1 MRHELTAFQTL
12 LRQHAFEHPDAVAVQ
27 GDAQRYTYRQLLDE
41 VESRA
46 GCLRSQS
53 PGTFAVVLDNGPEA
67 LFWDLAALFA
77 ERASVTV
84 PSFFSATQFQH
95 CLQQSGV
102 TAVVCEAQWAEQLIA
117 LGFARQAPAGV
128 WQRDSFVAPALPEG
142 TAKITYTSGSTGTPK
157 GVCLSAETLLRV
169 AHELEAASRPTE
181 PQRYLA
187 VLPLGVLLENLGV
200 YAALMA
206 GACVQL
212 YPQQQLGMGGA
223 SQVDFKRLLGAIA
236 LSGAQSL
243 ILVPQLLMGLVTA
256 IERGLMRVGPLRL
269 VAVGGAR
276 VSPSLL
282 ARAEAVGLP
291 VFEGYGLSECASVV
305 ALNRT
310 GAVRPGSVGKP
321 LPHVQVRIAEDG
333 EVLVAG
339 STLLGYLGE
348 PPVTGQWWATGD
360 VGHLDEEGYLYL
372 DGRKKHQ
379 FITSFGRNV
388 NPEWVEAELS
398 QSGVIA
404 QAFVHGE
411 ALPRNLALLWPL
423 DPGISDE
430 AIEQAVQQ
438 CNARLP
444 DYARVHAWRRLP
456 VPLSTLD
463 ETLTANGRP
472 RREAI
477 LQRYHTLLSDISL

>member
-1 MRHELTAFQTL
+1 MLRELERFREQLMSFA
-12 LRQHAFEHPDAVAVQ
+12 RDHAGAVAVK
-27 GDAQRYTYRQLLDE
+27 GATDRYTYRQLLAE
-41 VESRA
+41 VELRA
-46 GCLRSQS
+46 QVLHRQ
-53 PGTFAVVLDNGPEA
+53 PAGTLVLALDNGPEL

-77 ERASVTV
+77 ERPCVIV
-84 PSFFSATQFQH
+84 PSFFSAAQFDH
-95 CLQQSGV
+95 CIVQSGAS
-102 TAVVCEAQWAEQLIA
+102 AVLCTTQWTPHLLDKGFVQNGEFWVREKATCAE
-117 LGFARQAPAGV
+117 
-128 WQRDSFVAPALPEG
+128 LPDG
-142 TAKITYTSGSTGTPK
+142 TAKITYTSGSTGNPK
-157 GVCLSAETLLRV
+157 GVCLSAEAILRV
-169 AHELEAASRPTE
+169 ARELEAASRPAETLH
-181 PQRYLA
+181 YLA
-187 VLPLGVLLENLGV
+187 VLPVGVLLENIGV

-212 YPQQQLGMGGA
+212 YPQQQLGMNGA
-223 SQVDFKRLLGAIA
+223 SQVDFKRLLGVIA
-236 LSGAQSL
+236 LSGTQSL
-243 ILVPQLLMGLVTA
+243 ILVPQLLMGLVMA

-305 ALNRT
+305 ALNRP
-310 GAVRPGSVGKP
+310 GAIRPGSVGKP

-339 STLLGYLGE
+339 STLLGYLE
-348 PPVTGQWWATGD
+348 DAPVTQSWWATGD
-360 VGHLDEEGYLYL
+360 LGHLDDEGYLYL
-372 DGRKKHQ
+372 NGRKKHQ

-388 NPEWVEAELS
+388 NPEWVEAELT

-411 ALPRNLALLWPL
+411 ALPHNLALLWPL
-423 DPGISDE
+423 DPTASDE
-430 AIEQAVQQ
+430 AIEQAVQH
-438 CNARLP
+438 CNAQLP
-444 DYARVHAWRRLP
+444 DYARVSAWRRLP
-456 VPLSTLD
+456 TPLSIHD

-477 LQRYHTLLSDISL
+477 LKRYHTLLSDISL

>member
-1 MRHELTAFQTL
+1 MPHELERFQQVLTINARDRGDAIAIQGASRRL
-12 LRQHAFEHPDAVAVQ
+12 SWMELLVEVEGRAQVLRQQE
-27 GDAQRYTYRQLLDE
+27 
-41 VESRA
+41 
-46 GCLRSQS
+46 
-53 PGTFAVVLDNGPEA
+53 PGALVLAMDNGPEA
-67 LFWDLAALFA
+67 LLWDLAALFA
-77 ERASVTV
+77 ERPCVFI
-84 PSFFSATQFQH
+84 PSFFSAAQFEH
-95 CLQQSGV
+95 CLQQSGATLALAEV
-102 TAVVCEAQWAEQLIA
+102 QWSDHFAEQ
-117 LGFARQAPAGV
+117 GFSQHDGFWRRAVAAPV
-128 WQRDSFVAPALPEG
+128 ALPGG
-142 TAKITYTSGSTGTPK
+142 TAKITYTSGSTGRPK
-157 GVCLSAETLLRV
+157 GVCLSADTLLRV
-169 AHELEAASRPTE
+169 ARELETASRATA

-206 GACVQL
+206 GACVLL
-212 YPQQQLGMGGA
+212 YPQSQLGIGGA
-223 SQVDFKRLLGAIA
+223 SQVDFKRLLGAVA
-236 LSGAQSL
+236 LSGAHSL

-256 IERGLMRVGPLRL
+256 IERGLMPVGPLRF

-276 VSPSLL
+276 VSPDLL

-305 ALNRT
+305 ALNRP

-321 LPHVQVRIAEDG
+321 LPHVQVRIADDG
-333 EVLVAG
+333 EVMVAG
-339 STLLGYLGE
+339 STLLGYLEE
-348 PPVTGQWWATGD
+348 PVFQGQWWATGD
-360 VGHLDEEGYLYL
+360 LGYLDEQGYLYL
-372 DGRKKHQ
+372 NGRKKHQ

-388 NPEWVEAELS
+388 NPEWVEAELT
-398 QSGVIA
+398 QGGVLA

-411 ALPRNLALLWPL
+411 GLSRNSALLWPL
-423 DPGISDE
+423 DPNASDD

-456 VPLSTLD
+456 VPFDSRD

-477 LQRYHTLLSDISL
+477 LKRYHTLLSDIPL

>member
-1 MRHELTAFQTL
+1 MPHELERFKRVL
-12 LRQHAFEHPDAVAVQ
+12 FEHAQAHGDAVAVE
-27 GDAQRYTYRQLLDE
+27 GATERFSYMQLLAE
-41 VESRA
+41 VDLRA
-46 GCLRSQS
+46 DVLRQQQ
-53 PGTFAVVLDNGPEA
+53 PGALVLALDNGPEL
-67 LFWDLAALFA
+67 LFWDLAALVSG
-77 ERASVTV
+77 RACVIV
-84 PSFFSATQFQH
+84 PSFFSPSQVRH
-95 CLQQSGV
+95 CIEQSGA
-102 TAVVCEAQWAEQLIA
+102 TLALCLPAWEDTLGQ
-117 LGFARQAPAGV
+117 LGFAKHDAFWARTLQAAV
-128 WQRDSFVAPALPEG
+128 ALPEG
-142 TAKITYTSGSTGTPK
+142 TAKVTYTSGSTGTPK
-157 GVCLSAETLLRV
+157 GVCLGADAMLRV
-169 AHELEAASRPTE
+169 AHELAMASRPTE

-206 GACVQL
+206 GASVLL
-212 YPQQQLGMGGA
+212 YPQAQLGMGGA
-223 SQVDFKRLLGAIA
+223 SQVDFKRLLASIA
-236 LSGAQSL
+236 LSRAQSL

-256 IERGLMRVGPLRL
+256 IERGLMPVGALSF

-305 ALNRT
+305 ALNRP
-310 GAVRPGSVGKP
+310 GAKRPGSVGRP

-339 STLLGYLGE
+339 SVLLGYLGE
-348 PPVTGQWWATGD
+348 APVSSTWWATGD
-360 VGHLDEEGYLYL
+360 LGYFDDQGYLYL
-372 DGRKKHQ
+372 NGRKKHQ

-388 NPEWVEAELS
+388 NPEWVEAELT

-411 ALPRNLALLWPL
+411 GLPRNLALLWPL
-423 DPGISDE
+423 DPGATDE
-430 AIEQAVQQ
+430 AIEQAVQLS
-438 CNARLP
+438 NATLP

-456 VPLSTLD
+456 GPLTPA
-463 ETLTANGRP
+463 EHTLTANGRP

-477 LQRYHTLLSDISL
+477 LQRYHALLSDIQ

>member
-1 MRHELTAFQTL
+1 MPRELDRFHERLSAYA
-12 LRQHAFEHPDAVAVQ
+12 RDHAEAVAVQ
-27 GDAQRYTYRQLLDE
+27 GQTRRYTYQQLLGE
-41 VESRA
+41 IGLRA
-46 GCLRSQS
+46 HALRRQ
-53 PGTFAVVLDNGPEA
+53 PAGTLVLALDNGPEL

-77 ERASVTV
+77 ERPCVIV
-84 PSFFSATQFQH
+84 PLFFSAAQFDH
-95 CLQQSGV
+95 CIAQSGASTV
-102 TAVVCEAQWAEQLIA
+102 LCSAQWAAQLA
-117 LGFARQAPAGV
+117 RTGFAQEGEFWVRERPTGP
-128 WQRDSFVAPALPEG
+128 RLPEG
-142 TAKITYTSGSTGTPK
+142 TAKITYTSGSTGNPK
-157 GVCLSAETLLRV
+157 GVCLSAEAMLRV
-169 AHELEAASRPTE
+169 ARELEIASRPTE

-187 VLPLGVLLENLGV
+187 VLPVGVLLENLGV

-256 IERGLMRVGPLRL
+256 IERGLMRVGPLRF

-276 VSPSLL
+276 VAPSLL
-282 ARAEAVGLP
+282 ARAEALGLP

-305 ALNRT
+305 ALNRP
-310 GAVRPGSVGKP
+310 GAIRRGSVGKP

-339 STLLGYLGE
+339 STLLGYLE
-348 PPVTGQWWATGD
+348 DTPVMDEWWATGD
-360 VGHLDEEGYLYL
+360 LGHLDEEGYLYL

-388 NPEWVEAELS
+388 NPEWVEAELT

-411 ALPRNLALLWPL
+411 ALPHNLALLWPL
-423 DPGISDE
+423 DPAASNE

-438 CNARLP
+438 CNAQLP

-456 VPLSTLD
+456 APFSTRD

-477 LQRYHTLLSDISL
+477 LQLYQTLLSDISL

>member
-1 MRHELTAFQTL
+1 MPHELERFQQL
-12 LRQHAFEHPDAVAVQ
+12 LMSYARDQGEAIAVQ
-27 GDAQRYTYRQLLDE
+27 GETHRYTYRQLLGE
-41 VESRA
+41 VGLRA
-46 GCLRSQS
+46 HVLHQQ
-53 PGTFAVVLDNGPEA
+53 PAGTLALALDNGPE
-67 LFWDLAALFA
+67 LVFWDLAALFA
-77 ERASVTV
+77 ERPCVIV
-84 PSFFSATQFQH
+84 PSFFSAAQFDH
-95 CLQQSGV
+95 CIAQSGASTV
-102 TAVVCEAQWAEQLIA
+102 LCAAQWEVQLA
-117 LGFARQAPAGV
+117 SKGFVQQGECWVNTRSSGAQ
-128 WQRDSFVAPALPEG
+128 LPVG

-157 GVCLSAETLLRV
+157 GVCLDADTLLRV
-169 AHELEAASRPTE
+169 ARELEAASRPTE
-181 PQRYLA
+181 PRRHLA
-187 VLPLGVLLENLGV
+187 VLPLGVLLENLGI

-212 YPQQQLGMGGA
+212 YTQQHLGMGGA
-223 SQVDFKRLLGAIA
+223 SQVDFKRLLSAIA

-256 IERGLMRVGPLRL
+256 IERGVMRIGPLRF

-282 ARAEAVGLP
+282 ARAQAVGLP

-305 ALNRT
+305 ALNRPE
-310 GAVRPGSVGKP
+310 AARLGSVGKP

-339 STLLGYLGE
+339 SRLLGYLE
-348 PPVTGQWWATGD
+348 APPAPEKWWATGD
-360 VGHLDEEGYLYL
+360 LGHFDDDGYLYL

-388 NPEWVEAELS
+388 DPEWVESELTLG
-398 QSGVIA
+398 GVIA

-411 ALPRNLALLWPL
+411 GLPRSLALLWPFA
-423 DPGISDE
+423 PTVTDE
-430 AIEQAVQQ
+430 AIEQAVQR
-438 CNARLP
+438 CNAQLP

-456 VPLSTLD
+456 APLSPLD

-477 LQRYHTLLSDISL
+477 LQRYHILLSNISL

>member
-1 MRHELTAFQTL
+1 MPHELERFQHVLTINVRDRGDAIAIQGANRRL
-12 LRQHAFEHPDAVAVQ
+12 SWMELLVEVEGRVQVLRQQA
-27 GDAQRYTYRQLLDE
+27 
-41 VESRA
+41 
-46 GCLRSQS
+46 
-53 PGTFAVVLDNGPEA
+53 PGALVLAMDNGPEA
-67 LFWDLAALFA
+67 LLWDLAALFA
-77 ERASVTV
+77 ERPCVFI
-84 PSFFSATQFQH
+84 PSFFSAAQFEH
-95 CLQQSGV
+95 CLQQSGA
-102 TAVVCEAQWAEQLIA
+102 TLALAEAQWSDHFAEQ
-117 LGFARQAPAGV
+117 GFNRQDGFWRRAV
-128 WQRDSFVAPALPEG
+128 VAPVALPGG
-142 TAKITYTSGSTGTPK
+142 TAKITYTSGSTGRPK
-157 GVCLSAETLLRV
+157 GVCLSADTLLRV
-169 AHELEAASRPTE
+169 ARELETASRATA

-206 GACVQL
+206 GACVLL
-212 YPQQQLGMGGA
+212 YPQAQLGIGGA
-223 SQVDFKRLLGAIA
+223 SQVDFKRLLGAVA
-236 LSGAQSL
+236 LSGAHSL

-256 IERGLMRVGPLRL
+256 IERGLMQVGPLRF

-276 VSPSLL
+276 VSPDLL

-305 ALNRT
+305 ALNRP

-333 EVLVAG
+333 EVMVAG
-339 STLLGYLGE
+339 STLLGYLE
-348 PPVTGQWWATGD
+348 ESVFQGQWWATGD
-360 VGHLDEEGYLYL
+360 LGYFDEQGYLYL
-372 DGRKKHQ
+372 NGRKKHQ

-388 NPEWVEAELS
+388 NPEWVEAELT
-398 QSGVIA
+398 QSGVLA

-411 ALPRNLALLWPL
+411 GLPRNSALLWPL
-423 DPGISDE
+423 DPNASDDT
-430 AIEQAVQQ
+430 IEQAVQQ

-456 VPLSTLD
+456 VPFDSRD

-477 LQRYHTLLSDISL
+477 LKRYHPLLSDILL

>member
-1 MRHELTAFQTL
+1 MPRELQRFQEL
-12 LRQHAFEHPDAVAVQ
+12 LTSFARNHAGAVAVKD
-27 GDAQRYTYRQLLDE
+27 DAHSYTYRQLLGE
-41 VESRA
+41 VGLRA
-46 GCLRSQS
+46 DVLHRQPAGAL
-53 PGTFAVVLDNGPEA
+53 ALALDNGPD
-67 LFWDLAALFA
+67 LLLWDLAALFA
-77 ERASVTV
+77 ERPCVIV
-84 PSFFSATQFQH
+84 PSFFSATQFDH
-95 CLQQSGV
+95 CIAQSGASIV
-102 TAVVCEAQWAEQLIA
+102 LCTAQWEPRLVSA
-117 LGFARQAPAGV
+117 GFVEEGEFWVRERSASV
-128 WQRDSFVAPALPEG
+128 HLPNS
-142 TAKITYTSGSTGTPK
+142 TAKITYTSGSTGNPK
-157 GVCLSAETLLRV
+157 GVCLSADAMLRV
-169 AHELEAASRPTE
+169 ARELEAASRPTE
-181 PQRYLA
+181 PQQYLA

-212 YPQQQLGMGGA
+212 YPQRQLGMGGA

-256 IERGLMRVGPLRL
+256 IERGLMRVGPLRF

-305 ALNRT
+305 ALNQP
-310 GAVRPGSVGKP
+310 GAVRIGSVGKP

-333 EVLVAG
+333 EVMVAG
-339 STLLGYLGE
+339 STLLGYLE
-348 PPVTGQWWATGD
+348 EDPVTLSWWATGD
-360 VGHLDEEGYLYL
+360 LGHLDEEGYLYL
-372 DGRKKHQ
+372 NGRKKHQ

-388 NPEWVEAELS
+388 NPEWVEAELT

-404 QAFVHGE
+404 QAFVQGE
-411 ALPRNLALLWPL
+411 ALPNNLALLWPL
-423 DPGISDE
+423 DPTASDD
-430 AIEQAVQQ
+430 AIEQAVQR
-438 CNARLP
+438 CNAQLP
-444 DYARVHAWRRLP
+444 NYARVHAWRRLP
-456 VPLSTLD
+456 TPLSHVD